1 MEPLPEFLPLLSRR
15 GDSSSRLPVSSPDAL
30 ARFRL
35 VMNRALLRWAA
46 QGPGLGRVAD
56 LMVDGPYRPIPVRLY
71 EPFGS
76 TAPGPVIVFC
86 HGSGFVLG
94 NLDTHDWLARSLAKT
109 SQAVVVSVDYLLAPE
124 HPFPAALDECFAV
137 LRWVASGGAG
147 GAADPGRIALAGD
160 SAGGAIVSGVSMTA
174 RDLGG
179 PSLSAQ
185 LLMYPVCGHEL
196 NTPSWDRYGHG
207 YFLDQPTMRWFWSQ
221 YLSRPQD
228 AEDPR
233 AVPLA
238 ARDLRGMPP
247 TVLLTAGCDPLKD
260 EGLRLAERLSGA
272 GVQARSFDYP
282 GAIHGFMTMSAVS
295 PTADAAVRLA
305 VGALSDLAGW
315 KVTI

>member
-1 MEPLPEFLPLLSRR
+1 
-15 GDSSSRLPVSSPDAL
+15 
-30 ARFRL
+30 
-35 VMNRALLRWAA
+35 
-46 QGPGLGRVAD
+46 
-56 LMVDGPYRPIPVRLY
+56 
-71 EPFGS
+71 
-76 TAPGPVIVFC
+76 
-86 HGSGFVLG
+86 
-94 NLDTHDWLARSLAKT
+94 
-109 SQAVVVSVDYLLAPE
+109 
-124 HPFPAALDECFAV
+124 
-137 LRWVASGGAG
+137 
-147 GAADPGRIALAGD
+147 
-160 SAGGAIVSGVSMTA
+160 
-174 RDLGG
+174 
-179 PSLSAQ
+179 
-185 LLMYPVCGHEL
+185 
-196 NTPSWDRYGHG
+196 
-207 YFLDQPTMRWFWSQ
+207 MRWFWSQ